1 MNEEQI
7 KVLFGQ
13 KIKRLRTNLNIT
25 QFTLGELVNVNQRQI
40 TLIESGKYFPSLKT
54 LVKFTQI
61 FSCELQDLFLFEN
74 LQRRE
79 TLENELINI
88 LKKTSSDNIRFLY
101 TIAKELN

>member
-40 TLIESGKYFPSLKT
+40 TLIESGKSFPSLKT